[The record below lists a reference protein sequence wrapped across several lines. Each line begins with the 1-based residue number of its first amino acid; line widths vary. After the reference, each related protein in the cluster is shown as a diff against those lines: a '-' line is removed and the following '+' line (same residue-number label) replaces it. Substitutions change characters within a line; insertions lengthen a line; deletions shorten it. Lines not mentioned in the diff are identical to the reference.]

1 MLGGFINVCVCV
13 CVCVEGDS
21 EDEGVLYSGGLQSS
35 AD

>member
-1 MLGGFINVCVCV
+1 MLGGFINVCV

>member
-1 MLGGFINVCVCV
+1 MLGGFINV